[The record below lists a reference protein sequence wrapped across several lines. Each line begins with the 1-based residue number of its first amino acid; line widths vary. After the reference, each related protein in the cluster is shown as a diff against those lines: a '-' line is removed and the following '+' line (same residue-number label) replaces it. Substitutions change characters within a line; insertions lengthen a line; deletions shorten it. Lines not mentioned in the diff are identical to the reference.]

1 MASGKALKNFTVT
14 YRRKSGD
21 MSTKTSPAT
30 GPVEYQQL
38 RARLPERRL
47 HAGHQRMRGGRAKE
61 NRGTVEQDVPG
72 CAEASRR

>member
-30 GPVEYQQL
+30 GPDDASVRSDFEAKGYHVIAVVYEGF
-38 RARLPERRL
+38 AR
-47 HAGHQRMRGGRAKE
+47 
-61 NRGTVEQDVPG
+61 
-72 CAEASRR
+72 